1 MKLLLDQNIS
11 FRLVNRINN
20 YYPDSAQVKHLNLE
34 NSSDLEIWN
43 FAKENKFSIL
53 TFDSD
58 FFDFA
63 NIFGHP
69 PKIIWIR
76 GGNASTHTIEKILKE
91 RFEIIQDFVVNNEEL
106 SCLTLR

>member
-11 FRLVNRINN
+11 FRLVDRIVGQ
-20 YYPDSAQVKHLNLE
+20 YPGSAQVRHLNLE
-34 NSSDLEIWN
+34 NSSDLGIWK

-53 TFDSD
+53 TFDTV
-58 FFDFA
+58 FLEFA

-69 PKIIWIR
+69 PKVIWLR
-76 GGNASTHTIEKILKE
+76 GGNASTSTIEKILVN
-91 RFEIIQDFVVNNEEL
+91 RFEIIQDFLVKNKKL

>member
-11 FRLVNRINN
+11 FRLVDRIVEQ
-20 YYPDSAQVKHLNLE
+20 YPGSAQVRHLDLE
-34 NSSDLEIWN
+34 NSSDLEIWK

-53 TFDSD
+53 TFDAD
-58 FFDFA
+58 FFEFA

-69 PKIIWIR
+69 PKIIWLR
-76 GGNASTHTIEKILKE
+76 GGNASTSTIEKILVN
-91 RFEIIQDFVVNNEEL
+91 RFVIIQDFLIKNKGL